1 MKDKPLNKCQLSKII
16 AVLPWAVIIGLAI
29 AAFCLTSCAVNPLMK
44 PDKGSM
50 ITWVGE
56 DYIYTGTYLE
66 PKKDSIPNYWG
77 THYCVGDVVYKLY

>member
-1 MKDKPLNKCQLSKII
+1 MKNKPLNKYQLSKII
-16 AVLPWAVIIGLAI
+16 AVLPWAVIFVAI
-29 AAFCLTSCAVNPLMK
+29 IVSLLLCSCAVNPLMK
-44 PDKGSM
+44 PGKGSM

-56 DYIYTGTYLE
+56 DYIYTGTYIE